1 MAGQGQRARRGSA
14 HGLLQEAAREVFGEL
29 GYAATTREIASRA
42 GVSHELIFRY
52 FDSKEKLFFD
62 AVVTPLLDAVSG
74 LHQRWLDDPVLTTMD
89 HDRLI
94 RRFTNGFYEFVSV
107 NQSIARAM
115 VHLLLSQSTEG
126 EVERLRSRIS
136 ETLAPMVAPVD
147 RYLASEGLRH
157 SSPALQ
163 LRLAMLFVGV
173 AAAFLS
179 MTYGRDEEIPEDEEV
194 IDELANIISHGLQRN
209 GPGTGQQRRDRPR
222 STADLRH

>member
-14 HGLLQEAAREVFGEL
+14 PGLLKEAAREVFGEI
-29 GYAATTREIASRA
+29 GYEATTREIASRA

-62 AVVTPLLDAVSG
+62 AVVTPLLDAVGG
-74 LHQRWLDDPVLTTMD
+74 LHRRWLDEPMLTTMD
-89 HDRLI
+89 HDQLI
-94 RRFTNGFYEFVSV
+94 RRFTTGFYEFVSV

-115 VHLLLSQSTEG
+115 VHLFLSQSTEG

-136 ETLAPMVAPVD
+136 ETLAPMVVPVD
-147 RYLASEGLRH
+147 GYLASEGLRH

-179 MTYGRDEEIPEDEEV
+179 MTYGSDEEIPKDEEV
-194 IDELANIISHGLQRN
+194 IDELAKIISHGLQRN
-209 GPGTGQQRRDRPR
+209 RPGMPD
-222 STADLRH
+222 

>member
-1 MAGQGQRARRGSA
+1 M
-14 HGLLQEAAREVFGEL
+14 FGEL
-29 GYAATTREIASRA
+29 GYEATTREIASRA

-62 AVVTPLLDAVSG
+62 AVVTPLLDAVGG

-94 RRFTNGFYEFVSV
+94 RRFTTGFYEFVSV

-115 VHLLLSQSTEG
+115 VHLFLSQSTEG
-126 EVERLRSRIS
+126 EVERLRSSIS
-136 ETLAPMVAPVD
+136 ETLAPMVTPTD
-147 RYLASEGLRH
+147 GYFASEGLRH

-163 LRLAMLFVGV
+163 LRLAMLFVGA

-179 MTYGRDEEIPEDEEV
+179 MTYGSDEEIPKDEEV
-194 IDELANIISHGLQRN
+194 IDELAKIISHGLQKH
-209 GPGTGQQRRDRPR
+209 GPGLPDY
-222 STADLRH
+222 

>member
-1 MAGQGQRARRGSA
+1 MAGQGQRVRRGSA
-14 HGLLQEAAREVFGEL
+14 PGLLQEAAREVFGER
-29 GYAATTREIASRA
+29 GFEATTREIASRA

-62 AVVTPLLDAVSG
+62 AVVTPLLDAVGG
-74 LHQRWLDDPVLTTMD
+74 LHKRWLDDPALTTMD

-94 RRFTNGFYEFVSV
+94 RRFTADFYGFVSM

-115 VHLLLSQSTEG
+115 VHLLLSQSSEG

-136 ETLAPMVAPVD
+136 DTLAPMMAPVD
-147 RYLASEGLRH
+147 GYLASEGLRH

-179 MTYGRDEEIPEDEEV
+179 MTYASDEDIPRDDVV
-194 IDELANIISHGLQRN
+194 IDELAKMISRGLQRE
-209 GPGTGQQRRDRPR
+209 RRNP
-222 STADLRH
+222 